1 MLKIKAR
8 SKAEIAICGE
18 ICAQVGDWQS
28 AKSIYEFSAKDID
41 GNEVSL
47 EQYRGYVCII
57 VNVLAGMHA
66 SYAEKGLRI
75 LGFPCNQFGGQ
86 EPGTEAEI
94 KEFAKGYNAEFDLF
108 SKIEV
113 NGDNAHPLWK
123 WMKAQ
128 PKGKGTLGN
137 NIKWNFTKFL
147 INREGQVV
155 KRYGPTDDPSVS
167 HTHYVFN
174 KISVHV
180 VMLMRFTYLIYIVIL
195 L

>member
-1 MLKIKAR
+1 MFVRACVCVVEGGVGRIKFCR
-8 SKAEIAICGE
+8 GWFLGNCFVFRFVQSLF
-18 ICAQVGDWQS
+18 CAQMKDWQS

-47 EQYRGYVCII
+47 EKYRGYVCII
-57 VNVLAGMHA
+57 VNVLAEMHA
-66 SYAEKGLRI
+66 SLAEKGLRI

-94 KEFAKGYNAEFDLF
+94 KEFAKGFNADFDLF
-108 SKIEV
+108 SKIDV

-128 PKGKGTLGN
+128 PKGKGTFGN

-147 INREGQVV
+147 INKEGQVV
-155 KRYGPTDDPSVS
+155 KRYGPTDDP
-167 HTHYVFN
+167 
-174 KISVHV
+174 V
-180 VMLMRFTYLIYIVIL
+180 VRQKYLHM
-195 L
+195 

>member
-1 MLKIKAR
+1 Q
-8 SKAEIAICGE
+8 
-18 ICAQVGDWQS
+18 CAQVDDWQS

-47 EQYRGYVCII
+47 EKYGFVCII
-57 VNVLAGMHA
+57 VNVASKGKTKVNYTQLAGMHA
-66 SYAEKGLRI
+66 SYADKGLRI
-75 LGFPCNQFGGQ
+75 LGFPCNQFGGQQ

-128 PKGKGTLGN
+128 PKGRGTLG
-137 NIKWNFTKFL
+137 FL

-155 KRYGPTDDPSVS
+155 KRYGPTEDPSAVE
-167 HTHYVFN
+167 
-174 KISVHV
+174 KD
-180 VMLMRFTYLIYIVIL
+180 LPTYL
-195 L
+195 

>member
-1 MLKIKAR
+1 
-8 SKAEIAICGE
+8 
-18 ICAQVGDWQS
+18 
-28 AKSIYEFSAKDID
+28 
-41 GNEVSL
+41 
-47 EQYRGYVCII
+47 
-57 VNVLAGMHA
+57 MHA

-128 PKGKGTLGN
+128 PKGKGTFG
-137 NIKWNFTKFL
+137 KWFL
-147 INREGQVV
+147 IDKEGQVV
-155 KRYGPTDDPSVS
+155 KRYGPTDDPSV
-167 HTHYVFN
+167 VE
-174 KISVHV
+174 KD
-180 VMLMRFTYLIYIVIL
+180 LPTYM
-195 L
+195 

>member
-1 MLKIKAR
+1 
-8 SKAEIAICGE
+8 
-18 ICAQVGDWQS
+18 
-28 AKSIYEFSAKDID
+28 
-41 GNEVSL
+41 
-47 EQYRGYVCII
+47 
-57 VNVLAGMHA
+57 MHA
-66 SYAEKGLRI
+66 SYADKGLRI

-86 EPGTEAEI
+86 EPGTDAEI
-94 KEFAKGYNAEFDLF
+94 KEFAKGYNAEFDMF

-137 NIKWNFTKFL
+137 NEICCLLLQFL

-167 HTHYVFN
+167 CLN
-174 KISVHV
+174 
-180 VMLMRFTYLIYIVIL
+180 MLL
-195 L
+195 

>member
-1 MLKIKAR
+1 MCKGTKCWLYR
-8 SKAEIAICGE
+8 LNLLTHVRFPFFTSVQ
-18 ICAQVGDWQS
+18 CAQVGDWRS

-47 EQYRGYVCII
+47 EKYRGYVCII
-57 VNVLAGMHA
+57 VNVLAEMHA

-137 NIKWNFTKFL
+137 NIKWNFTKVTKL
-147 INREGQVV
+147 IQSELLLRCSSVLNAVFFFFFGGIVFVV
-155 KRYGPTDDPSVS
+155 
-167 HTHYVFN
+167 VFN
-174 KISVHV
+174 YNCI
-180 VMLMRFTYLIYIVIL
+180 
-195 L
+195 

>member
-1 MLKIKAR
+1 Q
-8 SKAEIAICGE
+8 
-18 ICAQVGDWQS
+18 CAQMKDWQS

-47 EQYRGYVCII
+47 EKYGYVCII
-57 VNVLAGMHA
+57 VNVASKGKTRVNYTQLAEMHA
-66 SYAEKGLRI
+66 SLAEKGLRI

-94 KEFAKGYNAEFDLF
+94 KEFAKGFNADFDLF
-108 SKIEV
+108 SKIDV

-128 PKGKGTLGN
+128 PKGKGTFG

-147 INREGQVV
+147 INKEGQVV
-155 KRYGPTDDPSVS
+155 KRYGPTDDP
-167 HTHYVFN
+167 
-174 KISVHV
+174 V
-180 VMLMRFTYLIYIVIL
+180 VVEKDLPSYL
-195 L
+195 